1 MSMADNET
9 PFASRY
15 ARAALRALAPYSA
28 GRDPDTVRRETGYA
42 GPLIKLA
49 SNEGVDGPFPEAMA
63 AMQEAVATARRYPE
77 AGARTLRHVLA
88 EHHGVHAAEVFVAA
102 GGCAVIQHLASA
114 FLEPGDE
121 VAYCTP
127 TFHLY
132 RLEALRM
139 GAKPVT
145 VSVDA
150 QGVYDLDA
158 LRAAVAARTRLVY
171 VCTPNNPTG
180 GLIRR
185 EPLRRFLEALPAH
198 VLPVI
203 DEAYFEYV
211 DDTDYPDPA
220 RVSKLTD
227 RPTVVVRTF
236 SKMFGMAGLRI
247 GYAIAPRDVVE
258 VCQKVQNPY
267 EVNRIAQTAALASV
281 RAGEELAR
289 RMRANRD
296 SRSRLAAAIGALGLT
311 PFPSHANFLCI
322 RVGNARKVAG
332 ALEGRGIIVRPL
344 DAMGDPTSIRITV
357 GSDKEHTALLAALEE
372 VLRAGIIDPS

>member
-1 MSMADNET
+1 MRMTDNEA

-15 ARAALRALAPYSA
+15 ARDALRALAPYSA
-28 GRDPDTVRRETGYA
+28 GRDPETVRRETGYA
-42 GPLIKLA
+42 GPMIKLA
-49 SNEGVDGPFPEAMA
+49 SNEGVEGPFPEARV
-63 AMQEAVATARRYPE
+63 AMQEAVSAARRYPE
-77 AGARTLRHVLA
+77 AGARALQHALA
-88 EHHGVHAAEVFVAA
+88 EQHRVTAGEVLVAA

-145 VSVDA
+145 VSVDVR
-150 QGVYDLDA
+150 GVYDLDA
-158 LRAAVAARTRLVY
+158 LRAAVTARTRLVY

-180 GLIRR
+180 GLIKR

-211 DDTDYPDPA
+211 EDEDYPDPA
-220 RVSKLTD
+220 RVSKLTE
-227 RPTVVVRTF
+227 RPAVIVRTF
-236 SKMFGMAGLRI
+236 SKMFGMAGLRV
-247 GYAIAPRDVVE
+247 GYAIAPRDIVE
-258 VCQKVQNPY
+258 VCRKVQNPY
-267 EVNRIAQTAALASV
+267 EVNRIAQSAALASV
-281 RAGEELAR
+281 TAGEELAR

-296 SRSRLAAAIGALGLT
+296 TRSRLALAVAALGLE
-311 PFPSHANFLCI
+311 PLPSHANFLCL
-322 RVGNARKVAG
+322 RVGNARKVAR
-332 ALEGRGIIVRPL
+332 ALEERGIIVRPL
-344 DAMGDPTSIRITV
+344 DAMGDPASIRITV
-357 GSDKEHTALLAALEE
+357 GSEAEHAALLAALEQI
-372 VLRAGIIDPS
+372 LRAGVIER

>member
-1 MSMADNET
+1 MADNDMS
-9 PFASRY
+9 FAGRY
-15 ARAALRALAPYSA
+15 ARRALRALAPYSA
-28 GRDPDTVRRETGYA
+28 GRDPDTVRRETGYT
-42 GPLIKLA
+42 GPMIKLA
-49 SNEGVDGPFPEAMA
+49 SNEGVEGPFPEALA
-63 AMQEAVATARRYPE
+63 AMQEAVAAARRYPE
-77 AGARTLRHVLA
+77 AGARALRHVLA
-88 EHHGVHAAEVFVAA
+88 GHHGVGAEEVFVAA

-150 QGVYDLDA
+150 QGVYDLEA
-158 LRAAVAARTRLVY
+158 LRAAVTARTRLVY

-180 GLIRR
+180 GLIKRD
-185 EPLRRFLEALPAH
+185 PLRRFLDALPAH

-211 DDTDYPDPA
+211 DDGDYPDPA
-220 RVSKLTD
+220 RVKKLSG
-227 RPTVVVRTF
+227 RPTVIVRTF

-267 EVNRIAQTAALASV
+267 EVNRIAQAAALASV
-281 RAGEELAR
+281 KAGEELAR

-296 SRSRLAAAIGALGLT
+296 SRSRLAAAITALGLA
-311 PFPSHANFLCI
+311 PLPSHANFLCL
-322 RVGNARKVAG
+322 RVGSARNVAR

-344 DAMGDPTSIRITV
+344 DAMGDPASIRITV
-357 GSDKEHTALLAALEE
+357 GSEAEHAALLSALDE
-372 VLRAGIIDPS
+372 VLRAGIIDRS